1 VPGLPVTDLSR
12 PPPGFMVQGETM
24 PTAPYYDLP
33 AGLMVPLIK
42 FEDSEYKPL
51 DPNLIRL
58 PPPQPPSERLMAAV
72 EYFYSAPSHDRPR
85 DPDGW
90 ERLALYEWGREKQYA
105 LKKKEE
111 DIAAG
116 RRPRSPTQ
124 SPSSSRESTPDQTV
138 PTKEPRKRGY
148 RSRSRTRSRSRDS
161 TPPRKSTK
169 RRSRSRTRS
178 RSRSPQRT
186 RGRSRSRSGSREM
199 PRHLKRSPSPRGH
212 YAEDR
217 LSDSGKGHQLDPG
230 MGDQMESFQGAAEAD
245 PFESFRKQRAGA
257 FRTRMMNKA
266 DDRKMGRRRED
277 DE

>member
-1 VPGLPVTDLSR
+1 MCSINFLRSEKKNHLYPLFIVYSIPILVGSDGGVGVPGLPVTDLSR

-105 LKKKEE
+105 LKKKED
-111 DIAAG
+111 DIAV
-116 RRPRSPTQ
+116 RLLCRTQ
-124 SPSSSRESTPDQTV
+124 S
-138 PTKEPRKRGY
+138 
-148 RSRSRTRSRSRDS
+148 
-161 TPPRKSTK
+161 
-169 RRSRSRTRS
+169 
-178 RSRSPQRT
+178 
-186 RGRSRSRSGSREM
+186 
-199 PRHLKRSPSPRGH
+199 
-212 YAEDR
+212 
-217 LSDSGKGHQLDPG
+217 
-230 MGDQMESFQGAAEAD
+230 
-245 PFESFRKQRAGA
+245 
-257 FRTRMMNKA
+257 
-266 DDRKMGRRRED
+266 
-277 DE
+277 